1 MRFFQQQILSI
12 CIESLNLSEWKWSS
26 WPEKSA
32 MCIYWQPIFS
42 APSQFSPRSYP
53 KLKIGQWEKQSGCGR
68 GKSWLCVLAGRRGVT
83 RQEEGQGGLG
93 NLPQQWSIPPW
104 AAHCTPCTLHT
115 AVQAPH
121 HHRAVQPYSRTVVNL
136 CSRKLC
142 AAEYLDEEL
151 CSAVILLCQF
161 WHRFCLALINTCWQ
175 GGGDD
180 QGIRDTDKPSWSS
193 TPPTPPHIYGGDL
206 ELGADDTDKLQKQ

>member
-1 MRFFQQQILSI
+1 MVILTWEVSNVHI
-12 CIESLNLSEWKWSS
+12 L
-26 WPEKSA
+26 A
-32 MCIYWQPIFS
+32 AHIFS
-42 APSQFSPRSYP
+42 PSQLSPRSYP
-53 KLKIGQWEKQSGCGR
+53 KRKIGQWEKQSGCGR

-175 GGGDD
+175 GGGM
-180 QGIRDTDKPSWSS
+180 IRGLETLISLLDH
-193 TPPTPPHIYGGDL
+193 PPPIFMVVTWN
-206 ELGADDTDKLQKQ
+206 